1 MCKCQKNNKLINTAM
16 LEASNY
22 LSPLCTYIE
31 VCNEGVLCASVDK
44 VDANGM
50 EKFDSFNEFEW

>member
-1 MCKCQKNNKLINTAM
+1 M

-22 LSPLCTYIE
+22 LSPLCTFIG

-44 VDANGM
+44 VDANGT